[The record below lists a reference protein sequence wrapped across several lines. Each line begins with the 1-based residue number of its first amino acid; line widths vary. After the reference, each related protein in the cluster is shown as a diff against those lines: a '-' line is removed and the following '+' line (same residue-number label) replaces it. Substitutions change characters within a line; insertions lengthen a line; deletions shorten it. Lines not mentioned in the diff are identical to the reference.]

1 MRNTGEARAVAIA
14 KQANHSATKRVTLAI
29 GLTAAALMWAAG
41 QAKAQETV
49 ITSHG
54 ISTFDELS
62 YPADFPHLDYVN
74 PDAPK
79 GGEISLSAFG
89 GFDSMNPYTTK
100 GRAAGLAS
108 VFFETVLTS
117 TADDATAAYC
127 LLCETMEYPEDRS
140 WVIFNL
146 RPEAKFSDGTPLT
159 AEDVAFSYDTF
170 LTKGLPSFRAVL
182 SKQVDTVEVLDTHKI
197 KFTFKAGEPTRDLPQ
212 AVGGLPV
219 FSKAD
224 FETNGWDLEES
235 TLETFVGSGPYVL
248 DNMDVGKRIVYQ
260 RDPDYWG
267 ADVPIN
273 IGRNNFDKIRL
284 EYYGDYNAAF
294 EGFKAGDYTFRN
306 EASSKQWATGYDFP
320 ALEKGH
326 VVKAELPDGDIST
339 GQSFIFNLRREQFQ
353 DPRVRQAIGLLFNFE
368 WSNDT
373 LFYGLYQRT
382 TSFWD
387 NSYLKAEGVPS
398 ADELT
403 LLTPLVEQGL
413 LPETILTDEAVVP
426 PVSSDRQLD
435 RRNLRAASA
444 LLDEAGWTVGDDGM
458 RRNANGDLLRV
469 AIMND
474 SQTFERVINP
484 FVENMRRAGIDA
496 SLEKVDSAQQVNR
509 ERAYD
514 FDMITEQFPMS
525 FVPGS
530 GLAQYFGSE
539 TADSSVFNKMGLK
552 SAAVDALIDH
562 VKGAETQE
570 QLNIAVHALDRVLRA
585 ELFWVP
591 QWFKPVHTV
600 AYFDMYEHPET
611 LPPYSLG
618 QLDFWWYNAEKAEK
632 LKAEGAL

>member
-1 MRNTGEARAVAIA
+1 
-14 KQANHSATKRVTLAI
+14 
-29 GLTAAALMWAAG
+29 
-41 QAKAQETV
+41 
-49 ITSHG
+49 
-54 ISTFDELS
+54 
-62 YPADFPHLDYVN
+62 
-74 PDAPK
+74 
-79 GGEISLSAFG
+79 
-89 GFDSMNPYTTK
+89 
-100 GRAAGLAS
+100 
-108 VFFETVLTS
+108 
-117 TADDATAAYC
+117 
-127 LLCETMEYPEDRS
+127 
-140 WVIFNL
+140 
-146 RPEAKFSDGTPLT
+146 
-159 AEDVAFSYDTF
+159 
-170 LTKGLPSFRAVL
+170 
-182 SKQVDTVEVLDTHKI
+182 
-197 KFTFKAGEPTRDLPQ
+197 
-212 AVGGLPV
+212 V

-398 ADELT
+398 ADELA

-484 FVENMRRAGIDA
+484 FVENLRRAGIDA